1 MAARPESQN
10 SASDS
15 QVAREVSK
23 SVSPTVVAGEVA
35 EDITFSVF
43 DSVLNTTGESPAE
56 LKSKIQALCNDN
68 NNLKL
73 QNEQLQAALA
83 SSRNEKEEFETRNRI
98 AQGTIESHAKQ
109 DDSLLQAK
117 NASDSKLQALEGQ
130 LASSD
135 GQRTKLEEEL
145 ASSRARATAS
155 EAELSERRRLSV
167 GAELGRK
174 LNGQEGQP
182 AGSQSREQE
191 LEVERNVLREQ
202 VSRLESQVVALQN
215 QLTGLQARHA
225 ETQAIIA
232 EQSDLAMRKEVS
244 TAQPSIELPADS
256 SEEKPLL
263 AAAYQQ
269 ISVLN
274 TQLAHLYTELTMART
289 EVQRLRSEQTGHAGS
304 RSIDQ
309 SGAGDSEAEVM
320 KQSQQIADL
329 VLDIRHL
336 QLDLEYHQQKLD
348 QMIEEKQVMM
358 RDFKKVQGELEESKR
373 QVEERD
379 QMLKHRDVDIKQ
391 LKDEMKSPRGVGGG
405 GGVSMAD
412 MEGEGTLAAL
422 RAEAAAKDSALIV
435 SHYELHKEKLLRDRL
450 EQKNLKLMERMQKLM
465 MVVETMRKENVTLER
480 NLVAREQNCETKEQQ
495 LRQVTQKAK
504 QLQKIAKAAKQGGK
518 GGSKT
523 VLELGSPRGE
533 QGLPP
538 LDRSQRSVDSGG
550 RRSGASTPRTPR
562 CPPSPYGT
570 R

>member
-1 MAARPESQN
+1 MATGEAARDSPEAQEVF
-10 SASDS
+10 
-15 QVAREVSK
+15 QPAREAN
-23 SVSPTVVAGEVA
+23 VSPTVAVA
-35 EDITFSVF
+35 EQVTTSMINN
-43 DSVLNTTGESPAE
+43 VLGRGDVSAE
-56 LKSKIQALCNDN
+56 LQQQIQALADENTALRLRND
-68 NNLKL
+68 
-73 QNEQLQAALA
+73 ELQADLTA
-83 SSRNEKEEFETRNRI
+83 SRSQKADAENRHQA
-98 AQGTIESHAKQ
+98 AQGAIEEHARKA
-109 DDSLLQAK
+109 DSLQQAK
-117 NASDSKLQALEGQ
+117 NAADSELEALKSSLGGSQAQVAGLDEELSASRSRLTESQGELEE
-130 LASSD
+130 L
-135 GQRTKLEEEL
+135 RRKLEQQQ
-145 ASSRARATAS
+145 A
-155 EAELSERRRLSV
+155 
-167 GAELGRK
+167 
-174 LNGQEGQP
+174 QP
-182 AGSQSREQE
+182 AGASTREQE
-191 LEVERNVLREQ
+191 LQVERNMMGEHIT
-202 VSRLESQVVALQN
+202 RLESQVIGLQN

-225 ETQAIIA
+225 ETQAILA

-244 TAQPSIELPADS
+244 TAQPTIELPADS

-289 EVQRLRSEQTGHAGS
+289 EVQRLRSDGMGQGTRA
-304 RSIDQ
+304 DQ
-309 SGAGDSEAEVM
+309 GGDSEAEVL

-348 QMIEEKQVMM
+348 QMIKEKQQMM
-358 RDFKKVQGELEESKR
+358 RDLKKSQGDLEDAKR
-373 QVEERD
+373 QIEERD
-379 QMLKHRDVDIKQ
+379 QMLKHREVDLKQ
-391 LKDEMKSPRGVGGG
+391 LKDEMKSPRGGGSG
-405 GGVSMAD
+405 QVSD
-412 MEGEGTLAAL
+412 MEGEGALAAL

-480 NLVAREQNCETKEQQ
+480 NLVAREQNCESKEQQ

-504 QLQKIAKAAKQGGK
+504 QLQKIAKAAKAGQK
-518 GGSKT
+518 GAGKT
-523 VLELGSPRGE
+523 VLELGSPTN
-533 QGLPP
+533 QALPP